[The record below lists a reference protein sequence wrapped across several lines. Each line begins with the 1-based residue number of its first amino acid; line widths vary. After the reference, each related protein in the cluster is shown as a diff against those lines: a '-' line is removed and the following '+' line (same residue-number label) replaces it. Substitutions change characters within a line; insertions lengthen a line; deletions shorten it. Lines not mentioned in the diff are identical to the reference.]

1 MGRKIRV
8 LVENVPQHILLQGIY
23 GVDIF
28 QDYEDYESFKAIFLD
43 LKKKY
48 SVCVHSYTLMS
59 SFFEFLAT
67 FKNSE
72 DLPKFMQTLG
82 RVYVRFYNKKYDR
95 TGTLWG
101 SRYKASLVQEQLY
114 LFDVMKYIESF
125 GDINSKK
132 CNYYG
137 LKDEI
142 VTPHTLYKNLGFSDD
157 VRALKYKEICDN
169 LELSRFEFV
178 KERIEKQKPTASD
191 AYISHI
197 EALVGKIIESNT
209 TRGRPKKNIKNDKK
223 ENRKMYKNL
232 VVLDKTKHKDLKVKG
247 MSDLF
252 FAKDLNFIPMIAGE
266 VELVS
271 KSFPVVFS
279 GGENP
284 SLIAITSL
292 GGGCLA
298 INSEGKWIDSYV
310 PSFLRRYPFS
320 LASTQDNVNQKV
332 ILIDED
338 SSLFSQSEGNALFDE
353 NGEQSETL
361 GHAIKFLQSYD
372 NNNIVTQNVAKLIS
386 DSGILEEREISVG
399 EGEEKKVLVKG
410 FLVVNKEKLNE
421 LSDDVLASWV
431 RNGIINLIEAH
442 LKSLEN
448 IQKLFEI
455 LYKQQI

>member
-1 MGRKIRV
+1 MAPVKI
-8 LVENVPQHILLQGIY
+8 
-23 GVDIF
+23 
-28 QDYEDYESFKAIFLD
+28 
-43 LKKKY
+43 
-48 SVCVHSYTLMS
+48 
-59 SFFEFLAT
+59 EFLAT

-82 RVYVRFYNKKYDR
+82 RVYVRFYNKKYNR

-142 VTPHTLYKNLGFSDD
+142 VTPHALYKNLGFSDD
-157 VRALKYKEICDN
+157 VRALKYKEICDS
-169 LELSRFEFV
+169 LELNRFEFV

>member
-1 MGRKIRV
+1 
-8 LVENVPQHILLQGIY
+8 
-23 GVDIF
+23 
-28 QDYEDYESFKAIFLD
+28 
-43 LKKKY
+43 
-48 SVCVHSYTLMS
+48 MS

-82 RVYVRFYNKKYDR
+82 RVYVRFYNKKYNR

-142 VTPHTLYKNLGFSDD
+142 VTPHALYKNLGFSDD
-157 VRALKYKEICDN
+157 VRALKYKEICDS
-169 LELSRFEFV
+169 LELNRFEFV

>member
-1 MGRKIRV
+1 
-8 LVENVPQHILLQGIY
+8 
-23 GVDIF
+23 
-28 QDYEDYESFKAIFLD
+28 
-43 LKKKY
+43 
-48 SVCVHSYTLMS
+48 MS

-82 RVYVRFYNKKYDR
+82 RVYVRFYNKKYNR

-125 GDINSKK
+125 GEINSKK

-197 EALVGKIIESNT
+197 ETLVGKIIESNT
-209 TRGRPKKNIKNDKK
+209 TRGRPKKNIKNDKR
-223 ENRKMYKNL
+223 ENKKMYKNL

-298 INSEGKWIDSYV
+298 INSEGKWIESYV

-338 SSLFSQSEGNALFDE
+338 SALFSQSEGSPLFDE

-361 GHAIKFLQSYD
+361 AHAIKFLQSYD

-386 DSGILEEREISVG
+386 ESGILEEREISVG

>member
-1 MGRKIRV
+1 
-8 LVENVPQHILLQGIY
+8 
-23 GVDIF
+23 
-28 QDYEDYESFKAIFLD
+28 
-43 LKKKY
+43 
-48 SVCVHSYTLMS
+48 
-59 SFFEFLAT
+59 
-67 FKNSE
+67 
-72 DLPKFMQTLG
+72 MQTLG

-125 GDINSKK
+125 GEINSKK

-178 KERIEKQKPTASD
+178 KERIEKQRPTASD

-197 EALVGKIIESNT
+197 ETLVGKIIESNT
-209 TRGRPKKNIKNDKK
+209 TRGRPKKNIKNNKR

-298 INSEGKWIDSYV
+298 INSEGKWIESYV

-338 SSLFSQSEGNALFDE
+338 SALFSQSEGSPLFDE

-361 GHAIKFLQSYD
+361 AHAIKFLQSYD

-386 DSGILEEREISVG
+386 ESGILEEREISVG

>member
-1 MGRKIRV
+1 MKSLKTQMRFFVALICL
-8 LVENVPQHILLQGIY
+8 LVSAFTGLIAWQN
-23 GVDIF
+23 
-28 QDYEDYESFKAIFLD
+28 YE
-43 LKKKY
+43 
-48 SVCVHSYTLMS
+48 
-59 SFFEFLAT
+59 
-67 FKNSE
+67 
-72 DLPKFMQTLG
+72 
-82 RVYVRFYNKKYDR
+82 
-95 TGTLWG
+95 
-101 SRYKASLVQEQLY
+101 
-114 LFDVMKYIESF
+114 
-125 GDINSKK
+125 
-132 CNYYG
+132 
-137 LKDEI
+137 
-142 VTPHTLYKNLGFSDD
+142 
-157 VRALKYKEICDN
+157 
-169 LELSRFEFV
+169 
-178 KERIEKQKPTASD
+178 
-191 AYISHI
+191 
-197 EALVGKIIESNT
+197 
-209 TRGRPKKNIKNDKK
+209 NIKNDKR
-223 ENRKMYKNL
+223 ENKKMYKNL
-232 VVLDKTKHKDLKVKG
+232 VVLDKTKHKGLKVKG

-298 INSEGKWIDSYV
+298 INSEGKWIESYV

-338 SSLFSQSEGNALFDE
+338 SALFSQSEGSPLFDE

-361 GHAIKFLQSYD
+361 AHAIKFLQSYD

-386 DSGILEEREISVG
+386 ESGILEEREISVG

>member
-28 QDYEDYESFKAIFLD
+28 QDGEDYTSFKSIFLD

-48 SVCVHSYTLMS
+48 NVLVHSYSLMPN
-59 SFFEFLAT
+59 FFEFLAT
-67 FKNSE
+67 FKNGE

-82 RVYVRFYNKKYDR
+82 RVYVRYYNKKYER
-95 TGTLWG
+95 NGTLWG
-101 SRYKASLVQEQLY
+101 SRYKASLVQEGLY
-114 LFDVMKYIESF
+114 LFDVMSYIESF
-125 GDINSKK
+125 GEINSKK

-142 VTPHTLYKNLGFSDD
+142 VTPHKLYKNLGFSDD
-157 VRALKYKEICDN
+157 VRALKYKEICDS
-169 LELSRFEFV
+169 LDLKQFV
-178 KERIEKQKPTASD
+178 FIKEKIEKQKPTASD

-197 EALVGKIIESNT
+197 ENLVGKIIESNN
-209 TRGRPKKNIKNDKK
+209 TRGRPKKNIKEEKK
-223 ENRKMYKNL
+223 ENKKMYKNL

-252 FAKDLNFIPMIAGE
+252 FAKDLNFIPVIAGE
-266 VELVS
+266 VELMS
-271 KSFPVVFS
+271 KNFPIVFS

-320 LASTQDNVNQKV
+320 LASTKENLNQKV

-338 SSLFSQSEGNALFDE
+338 SELFSQNEGSALFDE
-353 NGEQSETL
+353 NGEQSEML
-361 GHAIKFLQSYD
+361 GHSIKFLQSYD
-372 NNNIVTQNVAKLIS
+372 NNSIVTQNVAKIIKE
-386 DSGILEEREISVG
+386 SGILEEREISVG

-410 FLVVNKEKLNE
+410 FYVVNKEKLNT
-421 LSDDVLASWV
+421 LSDDILASWV

-442 LKSLEN
+442 TKSLDN

>member
-1 MGRKIRV
+1 MI
-8 LVENVPQHILLQGIY
+8 ENVPQHILLQGIY

-142 VTPHTLYKNLGFSDD
+142 VTPHALYKNLGFSDD

-209 TRGRPKKNIKNDKK
+209 TRGRPKKNIKNIKNDKK

-386 DSGILEEREISVG
+386 KNGILEEREISVG